1 MSMTSR
7 ERVLAAFN
15 HEKPDRVPMWCGSSD
30 EFWAKAKRALN
41 LDDEALRVRFM
52 DDFRRVHAKYA
63 GPAFPLSK
71 GALSRTVFGVER
83 HGLGYGQPINHPL
96 ADATLKQVHEHPWPD
111 PAWMDVSHIK
121 AEALAYGGRYAI
133 LGGDWSPFWH
143 DAIDLL
149 GMENLYMKMY
159 DEPELVDAL
168 MQYLVDYYAEVSRR
182 IFDAAGKAI
191 DIFFIGND
199 LGSQIGP
206 LLSPDMFARFLL
218 PHLKRLI
225 DLGHAYGYKVQ
236 MHCCGGIAP
245 LIPMLIE
252 AGLDGLHAVQPSC
265 VGMDLRE
272 LKEQF
277 GRKILFNGAIDS
289 HHILIDGSEEFVRQ
303 KTREVLDVMMPDGG
317 YVAGASHDSILEETP
332 VENILAMFDTVKEYG
347 VYRR

>member
-1 MSMTSR
+1 MTSR
-7 ERVLAAFN
+7 ERVLAAFH
-15 HEKPDRVPMWCGSSD
+15 HEEPDRVPMWCGSSD
-30 EFWAKAKRALN
+30 EFWAKAKRVLN
-41 LDDEALRVRFM
+41 LDDEGLRVRFM
-52 DDFRRVHAKYA
+52 DDFRRVHARYA
-63 GPAFPLSK
+63 GPVFPLSAQ
-71 GALSRTVFGVER
+71 ALSRTVFGVER

-96 ADATLKQVHEHPWPD
+96 AGATLAQVHEHPWPD
-111 PAWMDVSHIK
+111 PEWMDVAHIK

-168 MQYLVDYYAEVSRR
+168 MQRLVDYYAEVSRR
-182 IFDAAGKAI
+182 IFDAAGQAI

-225 DLGHAYGYKVQ
+225 DLGHAYGHKVQ

-272 LKEQF
+272 LKERF
-277 GRKILFNGAIDS
+277 GRKMLFNGAIDS
-289 HHILIDGSEEFVRQ
+289 HHILIDGSAEFVRQ
-303 KTREVLDVMMPDGG
+303 KTREVLDIMMPGGG

-347 VYRR
+347 VYRT